1 MFSRKL
7 INGDLIH
14 HRRANMV
21 QANSL
26 REAIEHHLLENQGLM
41 VQGHTKETVLTAAS
55 HKQIY
60 KALATAIMRRIMKL
74 WGQTNKT
81 YQQKDSKT
89 AYYFSLEY
97 LIGRSLTNNIIN
109 LKAGEYVSKLFDDL
123 GIDLNEIEDIEMD
136 AGLGNGGLG
145 RLAACYL
152 ESAASLKLPL
162 HGYGLRYDRGI
173 FAQRIRD
180 GYQIEEQDNWLLDGN
195 VWEIKV
201 ESDRVPVTF
210 GGQLQ
215 YFDSKLQG
223 RGPAQVVNSKTI
235 FAVPYD
241 FPVVGYEGNINT
253 LRLWST
259 SQDFFHNVDFDAFN
273 RGQYD
278 KAYNL
283 NDLDKLNITSF
294 LYPNDNH
301 YKGKEIRLMQEFTL
315 VTASLQD
322 IIRNYKRDHNDF
334 TLFPEKAA
342 IQINDTHP
350 TLAIPELMRILI
362 DQEGLEWDTAWE
374 ITQKTISY
382 TNHTVLP
389 EALEQWD
396 ADMVKRLLP
405 RQYNIIE
412 LINLDFCNAIMKTFN
427 NDLEMVRKMSI
438 IEPNGD
444 GVKKVKMAHLSIVGT
459 HFINGVAELH
469 SEILRNS
476 ILNAF
481 YRMYPEKFGNVTNG
495 VTQRRWLLESNP
507 ELAELITEKIGS
519 GWVKDLSQLK
529 RLEKYIDDESFLN
542 NLLRIKAAKKAQ
554 LAEYVSLNNP
564 VHDIEGNINEIII
577 LNKDALFDVQA
588 KRLHEYKRQLM
599 NALHIIMLY
608 NQIKNDPEAEFTPR
622 VFLFGAKAASGYHA
636 AKDIIKFIGILQ
648 RVINND
654 PDMQGKLQVVYLEN
668 YRVSLAEKLIPAA
681 DISEQISTAGQEA
694 SGTGNMKFALNGAL
708 TVGTM
713 DGANVEMAEEI
724 GEENM
729 FIFGL
734 SAEEVAELNRNGSY
748 NPWNIYNSNPEI
760 KSVIDML
767 SSGEGLAID
776 DSERELL
783 YRIQHRLM
791 NYDQYYVLKDLESYR
806 KIQQVISAEYLDQI
820 NWAKKMLLNIAN
832 MGKFSS
838 DRSIADYADNIWNIE
853 PVPVEENP

>member
-1 MFSRKL
+1 MQFSRKV
-7 INGDLIH
+7 INDELLKNRGK
-14 HRRANMV
+14 MV

-26 REAIEHHLLENQGLM
+26 REEIENYLLIDQGLI
-41 VQGHTKETVLTAAS
+41 VKGESKDNVLAAAS
-55 HKQIY
+55 KKQIY
-60 KALATAIMRRIMKL
+60 KALATSMMHRIMKR

-81 YQQKDSKT
+81 YQQKDIKT

-109 LKAGEYVSKLFDDL
+109 LQADDYVKKFFDDL
-123 GIDLNEIEDIEMD
+123 GIDFNEIEEIEMD

-162 HGYGLRYDRGI
+162 QGYGLRYDRGI
-173 FAQRIRD
+173 FAQSIRN

-195 VWEIKV
+195 IWEIKM
-201 ESDRVPVTF
+201 EQDKVPITF
-210 GGQLQ
+210 GGELVFKDTQ
-215 YFDSKLQG
+215 LQG
-223 RGPAQVVNSKTI
+223 RGKSEVINSKTI
-235 FAVPYD
+235 TAVPYD
-241 FPVVGYEGNINT
+241 FPVVGYDGNVNT

-273 RGQYD
+273 RGEYH
-278 KAYNL
+278 KAYHL
-283 NDLDKLNITSF
+283 TDLDKLNITSF

-322 IIRNYKRDHNDF
+322 IIRKFKQKYSDF
-334 TLFPEKAA
+334 SQFPKKAA

-350 TLAIPELMRILI
+350 TLSIPELMRILI
-362 DQEGLEWDTAWE
+362 DQEGLPWDEAWK
-374 ITQKTISY
+374 ITQSTISY

-389 EALEQWD
+389 EAMEQWD
-396 ADMVKRLLP
+396 AAMVKRLLP

-412 LINLDFCNAIMKTFN
+412 LINLDFCNAIMKYSN

-444 GVKKVKMAHLSIVGT
+444 GVKKIKMAHLSIVGT
-459 HFINGVAELH
+459 HFTNGVAELH
-469 SEILRNS
+469 SGILRGQ
-476 ILNAF
+476 ILNNF
-481 YRMYPEKFGNVTNG
+481 YKMYPKKFGNVTNG
-495 VTQRRWLLESNP
+495 VTQRRWLKESNP
-507 ELAELITEKIGS
+507 ELAELITSSIGNK
-519 GWVKDLSQLK
+519 WIKDLSQLK
-529 RLEKYIDDESFLN
+529 LLEKFIDDRNFLDK
-542 NLLRIKAAKKAQ
+542 LIEIKNTKKAQ
-554 LAEYVSLNNP
+554 FAKHVLLNNP
-564 VHDIEGNINEIII
+564 VRDINGNIIETVE
-577 LNKDALFDVQA
+577 LNQKAIFDVQA

-599 NALHIIMLY
+599 NALHILMLY
-608 NQIKNDPEAEFTPR
+608 NYIKTNPDAEITPR
-622 VFLFGAKAASGYHA
+622 VFLFGAKAASGYAA

-648 RVINND
+648 RTINHD
-654 PDMQGKLQVVYLEN
+654 PDMQNKLQVLYLEN

-724 GEENM
+724 NEQNM

-734 SAEEVAELNRNGSY
+734 RADEVAKLDQNGSY
-748 NPWNIYNSNPEI
+748 NPWDIYNSNSEI
-760 KSVIDML
+760 KAVINML
-767 SSGEGLAID
+767 SNGDGLSIN
-776 DSERELL
+776 DSEKELL

-791 NYDQYYVLKDLESYR
+791 NYDQYYVLKDLIAYR
-806 KIQQVISAEYLDQI
+806 KVQQEIALEYQDKYS
-820 NWAKKMLLNIAN
+820 WAKKTLLNIAR

-838 DRSIADYADNIWNIE
+838 DRSVKEYADSIWEIE
-853 PVPVEENP
+853 EVPVE